1 MKQNFGGHSN
11 IFTIYP
17 ICLYRE
23 KQAEAA
29 EAAEAGKTEK
39 RKRSVL
45 EVSDSEDN
53 EVNWDN
59 FHADQDLK
67 IQDRKTES
75 NRKLSI
81 DPEMKSKLNELK
93 PNFFSCVKSCLVQK
107 SGLIINTCML
117 FPHIIKYDS

>member
-11 IFTIYP
+11 IITIYP

-23 KQAEAA
+23 KQA

-93 PNFFSCVKSCLVQK
+93 PIFFLCQ
-107 SGLIINTCML
+107 IL
-117 FPHIIKYDS
+117 FGREKWSNHQYVISSHHKIYDS